1 MHAETKRRP
10 EIRGAVLILG
20 ASCSPKEHPR
30 ERANARSREEM
41 SNQGIMDETARFTR
55 RRARFI
61 IDVFLA
67 VFLRLV
73 AVRVVLR
80 LRVVVFFAAA
90 FFLLLAI
97 RASSVEGSRMN
108 QIRFRR
114 LLPDDRQGAIQPA
127 TRGGTVAP

>member
-30 ERANARSREEM
+30 ERAKARSREEM

-97 RASSVEGSRMN
+97 RASSVEGRRMK
-108 QIRFRR
+108 IRFRR

>member
-1 MHAETKRRP
+1 
-10 EIRGAVLILG
+10 
-20 ASCSPKEHPR
+20 
-30 ERANARSREEM
+30 M

-97 RASSVEGSRMN
+97 RASSVEGRRMK
-108 QIRFRR
+108 IRFRR

>member
-30 ERANARSREEM
+30 ERAEARSREEM

-90 FFLLLAI
+90 FLLLLAI
-97 RASSVEGSRMN
+97 RASSVEGSRMK
-108 QIRFRR
+108 IRFRR

>member
-30 ERANARSREEM
+30 ERAEARSREEM

-97 RASSVEGSRMN
+97 RASSVEGRRMK
-108 QIRFRR
+108 IRFRR